1 VTGGIMPRLLKDEV
15 VTRILDQGLIPVFYN
30 KEFDV
35 AKNVVQACIEGG
47 SGIVEFTNR
56 GENAIIIFKKLVKW
70 CREKNPDLLLGA
82 GTIID
87 AETASIYI
95 ENGADYIVGPS
106 FNLEIARLCNKNDI
120 LYIPGCQTPTEILEA
135 EANCAKII
143 KLFPAIVV
151 SPSFVKAVLGPM
163 PRTLLM
169 PSGGIAL
176 DKGIISEWIQMGAV
190 ALNMG
195 SALLKK
201 ELIMESKFNEISTNV
216 EKCIKWITEAKALR
230 DT

>member
-1 VTGGIMPRLLKDEV
+1 MPRLLKHEV
-15 VTRILDQGLIPVFYN
+15 VAKILDQGLIPVFYN

-35 AKNVVQACIEGG
+35 AKKVIQACIDGG

-56 GENAIIIFKKLVKW
+56 GDNALTIFKKLVKW
-70 CREKNPDLLLGA
+70 CHEENPDLLLGA

-87 AETASIYI
+87 AETASAYL
-95 ENGADYIVGPS
+95 EYGADYIVGPS
-106 FNLEIARLCNKNDI
+106 FNSEIARLCNKNKI
-120 LYIPGCQTPTEILEA
+120 LYIPGCQTPTEILKA
-135 EANCAKII
+135 EKYCAKII

-151 SPSFVKAVLGPM
+151 SPSFVKTVLGPM

-169 PSGGIAL
+169 PSGGVAL
-176 DKGIISEWIQMGAV
+176 DKGEISEWIKMGAV

-201 ELIMESKFNEISTNV
+201 ELIVDSRFNEISKNV
-216 EKCIKWITEAKALR
+216 EKCLKWITEAKALR
-230 DT
+230 DI